1 MTECYNFSCQG
12 ESHKVSNKPCQD
24 FSYSAVTDNGMT
36 IAIVC
41 DGHGGDRY
49 FRSDIGAKFA
59 TEVILEAVR
68 QFVLSIDQSLFEGK
82 PYTAE
87 EAIAIEENADS
98 SEEPIKKQKPVDI
111 AFRQLFSSIIFLW
124 NNKIVEHAA
133 NTPISSWETEY
144 VDSKYLEDL
153 KHGIKLEKVYG
164 CTLMVYVQMPT
175 YWFAF
180 HLGDGKC
187 ISFQKEPFWMEPIP
201 WDDRCFLNKTTSI
214 CDSGAINEFRY
225 CYQGDGHFPM
235 AVFLGSDG
243 LDDSFGEIENLTN
256 FYIQV
261 VKMLVNEGREATL
274 KSIEKEL
281 PQLSTI
287 GSKDDMSI
295 AFVYDMDALRTHIAD
310 FIQYQ
315 IKLVTDNIHA
325 TDSRIKQLK
334 QKLHHV
340 QIMETYSEKDK
351 IEADY
356 ARQDI
361 ERAKE
366 GRTKLLLKHDALMQ
380 QLSLSICKELCENG
394 EAK

>member
-1 MTECYNFSCQG
+1 MIECYNFSCQG
-12 ESHKVSNKPCQD
+12 ESHKASSKPCQD
-24 FSYSAVTDNGMT
+24 FSYSAVIDNGMS

-49 FRSDIGAKFA
+49 FRSDIGAKYA
-59 TEVILEAVR
+59 AEVTLEAVR
-68 QFVLSIDQSLFEGK
+68 QFVASIDQSLFEEK

-87 EAIAIEENADS
+87 EAIALEEDS
-98 SEEPIKKQKPVDI
+98 SEEPIKKQKPIDI
-111 AFRQLFSSIIFLW
+111 AFRQLFSSIIFQW
-124 NNKIVEHAA
+124 NNRIVEHAT
-133 NTPISSWETEY
+133 NTPISPWETEH
-144 VDSKYLEDL
+144 VDSIYLEDL
-153 KHGIKLEKVYG
+153 KGGIKLEKIYG

-187 ISFQKEPFWMEPIP
+187 ISFQKKPLWMEPIP
-201 WDDRCFLNKTTSI
+201 WDNRCFLNKTTSI

-261 VKMLVNEGREATL
+261 VKMLVNEGREPTI
-274 KSIEKEL
+274 KSIEEEL
-281 PQLSTI
+281 PQLSAI

-295 AFVYDMDALRTHIAD
+295 AFVYDIDALRAHISD

-325 TDSRIKQLK
+325 TDSRIEQLT
-334 QKLHHV
+334 QKLHLV
-340 QIMETYSEKDK
+340 EVTEIYSEKDK

-366 GRTKLLLKHDALMQ
+366 ERTKLLLKYDALMQ
-380 QLSLSICKELCENG
+380 QLSHSISKELCKNG

>member
-12 ESHKVSNKPCQD
+12 ESHKASNKPCQD
-24 FSYSAVTDNGMT
+24 FSYSAVTDNGMS

-49 FRSDIGAKFA
+49 FRSDVGARIA
-59 TEVILEAVR
+59 AEVTQESVR
-68 QFVLSIDQSLFEGK
+68 QFVSSIDQSLFEEK

-87 EAIAIEENADS
+87 EAIALEDS
-98 SEEPIKKQKPVDI
+98 SSEMPIKKQKPVDT
-111 AFRQLFSSIIFLW
+111 AFRQLFSSIIFQW
-124 NNKIVEHAA
+124 NNKICEHAA
-133 NTPISSWETEY
+133 NTPVSPWETEH
-144 VDSKYLEDL
+144 VDSKYLEEL
-153 KHGIKLEKVYG
+153 KEGIKLEKIYG
-164 CTLMVYVQMPT
+164 CTLMAYVQMPT

-187 ISFQKEPFWMEPIP
+187 ISFQEKPLWMEPIP

-214 CDSGAINEFRY
+214 CDSDAINEFRY
-225 CYQGDGHFPM
+225 CYQGNGNFPM
-235 AVFLGSDG
+235 AIFLGSDG

-256 FYIQV
+256 FYIQI
-261 VKMLVNEGREATL
+261 VKMLVNEGHEATI
-274 KSIEKEL
+274 KSIEEEL
-281 PQLSTI
+281 PKLSAI
-287 GSKDDMSI
+287 GSKDDMSV
-295 AFVYDMDALRTHIAD
+295 AFIYDISALRYHIAD

-325 TDSRIKQLK
+325 TDRRIEQLT

-340 QIMETYSEKDK
+340 EVTESFYEKDK

-361 ERAKE
+361 GRANDE
-366 GRTKLLLKHDALMQ
+366 RTKLLQKHDVLMQ
-380 QLSLSICKELCENG
+380 QLSLSISKVEYKNG

>member
-49 FRSDIGAKFA
+49 FRSDIGARFA
-59 TEVILEAVR
+59 TEVILEVVR

-82 PYTAE
+82 PYTPE

-98 SEEPIKKQKPVDI
+98 SEQPIKKQKPVDI
-111 AFRQLFSSIIFLW
+111 AFRQLFSSIIFQW

-187 ISFQKEPFWMEPIP
+187 ISFQNEPFWMEPIP

-366 GRTKLLLKHDALMQ
+366 GRTKLLLKHDALIQ
-380 QLSLSICKELCENG
+380 QLSLSICKELRENG